1 MGRNFKY
8 LLLLIFIVILLPGCK
23 RKDNK
28 IKEEAIGE
36 KINLEKDIEE
46 KQVDTN
52 KNKSRSP
59 LSGIFVEENLL
70 DRRVMGVMFDNHPR
84 ARWQAGLKDAEIV
97 YEYEVEAP
105 YTRYLG
111 LFLSNDPETIGPI
124 RSARPYFITTV
135 LEHDALYVRVGGSG
149 QAEEEI
155 IKYNVDDIDA
165 RSSRSSIFWRKSH
178 KKAPNNLYSDMTTL
192 RDEAE
197 EKDFNRK
204 KNKKVFSFNRDDRDL
219 DGFLA
224 NEIDITYN
232 TTNNTYYS
240 YNKEEK
246 IYYRKKDGQEHI
258 DEIDARPITSKNIIV
273 REVEK
278 NILKDGKKIE
288 LDLVGRGK
296 GKYFTN
302 GMGVDI
308 NWSKKS
314 REERSIY
321 TLENGQELRLNPGTT
336 FVQVVSPKASITIK

>member
-1 MGRNFKY
+1 MENKFKC
-8 LLLLIFIVILLPGCK
+8 LLLLIVMVMILPGCK
-23 RKDNK
+23 KNDNK
-28 IKEEAIGE
+28 INDEALGE

-46 KQVDTN
+46 KQIDVNEN
-52 KNKSRSP
+52 KAISP
-59 LSGIFVEENLL
+59 LSGTYVEEDTL
-70 DRRVMGVMFDNHPR
+70 DRRIMGIMFDNHPR

-155 IKYNVDDIDA
+155 IRYNVDDIDA
-165 RSSRSSIFWRKSH
+165 RSSSSSIFWRKSH

-197 EKDFNRK
+197 EKAFNRRK
-204 KNKKVFSFNRDDRDL
+204 DKKVFSFNRDDRDL
-219 DGFLA
+219 DGFSA
-224 NEIDITYN
+224 NEIDIIYN
-232 TTNNTYYS
+232 ISNNTYYS

-258 DEIDARPITSKNIIV
+258 DEIDNSPITAKNIIV

-278 NILKDGKKIE
+278 KILKDGKKIE
-288 LDLVGRGK
+288 LDLIASGR

-302 GMGVDI
+302 GSGIDI

-314 REERSIY
+314 KEERSIY
-321 TLENGQELRLNPGTT
+321 MLENGQELKLNPGNT
-336 FVQVVSPKASITIK
+336 FVQVVSPKVNITIK